1 VVGNRGRR
9 RGTGGGQPPDDITTR
24 QVHFYRW
31 RTVRPED
38 AGKFNLQQAASLIG
52 QLQFGTGDRY
62 QEIERGHDFCVWL
75 PPTSGHSLPLRMQLG
90 VSRRSGLPM
99 LEEAGN
105 ISPLSIFERQGLLE
119 VSHVVFFAGNVVGIE
134 LNSYGPRITRLPRYF
149 RTKFPNELPA
159 IVFEVLLRADV
170 QEQLMRLR
178 EINLINLRLNRSRVD
193 LDQERDESMFGTF
206 RALMDNLDAPVVQI
220 MARSQPRS
228 GRSLP
233 ERALD
238 QVRGIARHPDVMS
251 AADTFK
257 IQGRE
262 EVGDAFEELDLLR
275 NQLIASR
282 EVARVQGR
290 HRAIDPDAMFLA
302 IENAHGDM
310 AEEIARATA
319 LGR

>member
-1 VVGNRGRR
+1 MPAIVLGRKNR
-9 RGTGGGQPPDDITTR
+9 
-24 QVHFYRW
+24 
-31 RTVRPED
+31 
-38 AGKFNLQQAASLIG
+38 
-52 QLQFGTGDRY
+52 
-62 QEIERGHDFCVWL
+62 
-75 PPTSGHSLPLRMQLG
+75 LPLG
-90 VSRRSGLPM
+90 HESS
-99 LEEAGN
+99 
-105 ISPLSIFERQGLLE
+105 
-119 VSHVVFFAGNVVGIE
+119 
-134 LNSYGPRITRLPRYF
+134 
-149 RTKFPNELPA
+149 KFPNELPA

-206 RALMDNLDAPVVQI
+206 PALMDNLDAPVVQI

-262 EVGDAFEELDLLR
+262 EVGDAFEELR
-275 NQLIASR
+275 STAES
-282 EVARVQGR
+282 AHRVPG
-290 HRAIDPDAMFLA
+290 
-302 IENAHGDM
+302 GSTG
-310 AEEIARATA
+310 ARAPP
-319 LGR
+319 GH